1 MAFLHMALSKTQ
13 YNKIVKQS
21 LKSYD
26 KQAANGFWE
35 IKHHNWVK
43 YFMHGNI
50 IIIGRCA
57 KHVVLGHWKF
67 SLDNIIQGFGTN
79 SYV

>member
-1 MAFLHMALSKTQ
+1 MAFIHMALSKTQ

-21 LKSYD
+21 LKNYD

-35 IKHHNWVK
+35 IKQHNWVK

-50 IIIGRCA
+50 IIIGSCA
-57 KHVVLGHWKF
+57 RPTVLRHCGICWFWFLWMDTDDHA
-67 SLDNIIQGFGTN
+67 
-79 SYV
+79 

>member
-21 LKSYD
+21 LKKYD
-26 KQAANGFWE
+26 KQAANGFWK

-43 YFMHGNI
+43 YCMHGNI
-50 IIIGRCA
+50 III
-57 KHVVLGHWKF
+57 
-67 SLDNIIQGFGTN
+67 IIMTQAAQPVPRHILLLQFLQLLHIN
-79 SYV
+79 QF